1 MEFRT
6 FQKQWGAEF
15 ISDDVVRFRVWA
27 EGQKELTLR
36 LAATDVPMT
45 AVGHGWNSG
54 HFKSSGVL
62 SLFPMMW
69 YVFASGQKDRKNL
82 RYVWPPPTCR

>member
-27 EGQKELTLR
+27 EGQKALTLR
-36 LAATDVPMT
+36 LAVTDVPMT
-45 AVGHGWNSG
+45 PPPMTITSVD
-54 HFKSSGVL
+54 
-62 SLFPMMW
+62 LFI
-69 YVFASGQKDRKNL
+69 VVTSGQ
-82 RYVWPPPTCR
+82 CFQ

>member
-45 AVGHGWNSG
+45 ATGNGFDMQITVDKRLSG
-54 HFKSSGVL
+54 DAANGERKVT
-62 SLFPMMW
+62 
-69 YVFASGQKDRKNL
+69 ASKAWEIGI
-82 RYVWPPPTCR
+82 

>member
-45 AVGHGWNSG
+45 AVGHGWFQQTFLASRTVQ
-54 HFKSSGVL
+54 SISL
-62 SLFPMMW
+62 S
-69 YVFASGQKDRKNL
+69 
-82 RYVWPPPTCR
+82 CRTA